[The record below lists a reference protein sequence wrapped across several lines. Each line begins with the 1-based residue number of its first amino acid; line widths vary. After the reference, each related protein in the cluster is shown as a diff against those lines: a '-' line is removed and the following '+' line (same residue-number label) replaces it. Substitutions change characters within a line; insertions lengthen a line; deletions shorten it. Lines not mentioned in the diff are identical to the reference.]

1 MTKQMQMI
9 IGAVVAAIAIIGAI
23 AFVVMKPST
32 TSNET
37 PTATQQQN
45 QPSPSQTKGSI
56 ESLIAAGNDV
66 TCNISYVDGSG
77 TGVVFVADG
86 KVRGDFNTKN
96 SDGTQIESH
105 MIQDG
110 KFGYIWSG
118 TQGTKIKVDE
128 TATASP
134 STTDNQQTT
143 DLSKEVDLNC
153 SAWSAD
159 SSKFEV
165 PQDVQFSDLSGFTQP
180 QVSPGTTNDS
190 QGSTFCDQLTD
201 PTAKAACLNAITSG
215 N

>member
-1 MTKQMQMI
+1 MI

-66 TCNISYVDGSG
+66 TCNISYIDGSG

-105 MIQDG
+105 MIVDDE
-110 KFGYIWSG
+110 FSYIWSG
-118 TQGTKIKVDE
+118 TQGTKIKNDKS
-128 TATASP
+128 ADASP
-134 STTDNQQTT
+134 TAQQQSTDI
-143 DLSKEVDLNC
+143 DKEVNLDC
-153 SAWSAD
+153 SSWSPDA
-159 SSKFEV
+159 SKFEV
-165 PQDVQFSDLSGFTQP
+165 PGDVQFRDVSQFVQP
-180 QVSPGTTNDS
+180 QTSPGTTNNS
-190 QGSTFCDQLTD
+190 PTGSYCDQIED